1 MELRSI
7 AYVSTAVRLL
17 DGNQLLELLTTSRE
31 RNHREDITGLLLYSN
46 GRFIQCIEGPEAA
59 LRNLYGDIKV
69 DSRHKNV
76 TLLVDE
82 PIGGRD
88 FGSWTMGYV
97 PLDGKAFDELLAST
111 WPLLEGPSIPANGS
125 KGKQLLQI
133 VWEQIAAESTNATTG
148 LHPNR

>member
-1 MELRSI
+1 MGLQSI

-17 DGNQLLELLTTSRE
+17 DENQLLELLTTSRE
-31 RNHREDITGLLLYSN
+31 RNRREDVTGLLLYSN
-46 GRFIQCIEGPEAA
+46 GRFIQCIEGPETA
-59 LRNLYGDIKV
+59 LRNLYADIQV

-82 PIGGRD
+82 PINGRD

-97 PLDGKAFDELLAST
+97 PLDGKAFDSLLASN
-111 WPLLEGPSIPANGS
+111 WPLKEGSGFPASGS

-133 VWEQIAAESTNATTG
+133 VWEQIASDPTLLGERI
-148 LHPNR
+148 P

>member
-1 MELRSI
+1 MGLFSI

-17 DGNQLLELLTTSRE
+17 DGNQLLDLLNTSRQ
-31 RNHREDITGLLLYSN
+31 RNHRDDITGLLLYSN

-59 LRNLYGDIKV
+59 LRKLYADIQV
-69 DSRHKNV
+69 DSRHKNI

-97 PLDGKAFDELLAST
+97 PLHGKAFDDLLAST
-111 WPLLEGPSIPANGS
+111 WLLQKEAGIPANGS

-133 VWEQIAAESTNATTG
+133 VWEQIAAESTAER
-148 LHPNR
+148 LA

>member
-1 MELRSI
+1 MGLRSI

-17 DGNQLLELLTTSRE
+17 DGNQLLELLNTSRE
-31 RNHREDITGLLLYSN
+31 RNHRDDITGLLLYSN

-59 LRNLYGDIKV
+59 LRNLYGDISV

-82 PIGGRD
+82 SISGRD

-97 PLDGKAFDELLAST
+97 PLNGKAFDSLLASK
-111 WPLLEGPSIPANGS
+111 WPLKEVGGFPASGS
-125 KGKQLLQI
+125 KGKRLLQI
-133 VWEQIAAESTNATTG
+133 LWEQIASDTKSLGKEM
-148 LHPNR
+148 L

>member
-1 MELRSI
+1 MGLRSI
-7 AYVSTAVRLL
+7 AYVSIAVRLL
-17 DGNQLLELLTTSRE
+17 DGNQLLELLNTSRE
-31 RNHREDITGLLLYSN
+31 RNRRDDITGLLLYSN

-59 LRNLYGDIKV
+59 LRNLYGDISV

-82 PIGGRD
+82 SISGRD

-97 PLDGKAFDELLAST
+97 PLDGKAFDSLLASK
-111 WPLLEGPSIPANGS
+111 WPLKEAGGFPASGS

-133 VWEQIAAESTNATTG
+133 VWEQIASDTKSLGNE
-148 LHPNR
+148 LL

>member
-1 MELRSI
+1 MGLQSI

-17 DGNQLLELLTTSRE
+17 DGNQLLELLNTSRE
-31 RNHREDITGLLLYSN
+31 RNHREHITCLLLYSN

-59 LRNLYGDIKV
+59 LRNLYADITV

-82 PIGGRD
+82 PISGRD

-97 PLDGKAFDELLAST
+97 PLDGKAFDSLLASN
-111 WPLLEGPSIPANGS
+111 WPLKEGNGFPASGS

-133 VWEQIAAESTNATTG
+133 VWEQIASDTIPLRNEI
-148 LHPNR
+148 P